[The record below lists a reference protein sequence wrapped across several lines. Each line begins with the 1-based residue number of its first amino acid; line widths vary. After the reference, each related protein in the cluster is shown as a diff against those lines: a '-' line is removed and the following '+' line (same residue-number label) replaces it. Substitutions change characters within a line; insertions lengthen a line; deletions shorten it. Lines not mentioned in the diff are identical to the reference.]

1 MKNVVRIV
9 DDNSSPAPFHPK
21 YTIPFPQSTI
31 YIPAEVPAGAKA
43 EAEAK
48 RARRAKIDF
57 IMVEIV

>member
-1 MKNVVRIV
+1 MPFAEVV
-9 DDNSSPAPFHPK
+9 DDLSPRPFGPK
-21 YTIPFPQSTI
+21 YTVCFATSSI

-48 RARRAKIDF
+48 RARRAKICF